1 MLSDVNIIRWGKT
14 AFTELSDVNII
25 RCRKTDIIEFCLML
39 ISSHVEKQTTLNFVW
54 GSYHIIQKNSY
65 HWILS
70 DANIIGCRKTASI
83 EFYLMLT
90 SSDAEKQWSLSDV
103 RIMCQKTGVIKFC
116 LMIWWYKHPR
126 KFSGSCFSASDDINI
141 RGNSMIAVFMYLMI
155 LTSDRIPW

>member
-1 MLSDVNIIRWGKT
+1 MQKNGYHWILSDVNIIRYRKT
-14 AFTELSDVNII
+14 KTSEFCLMLISSDEEKQLSWLFSDVNII

-65 HWILS
+65 HWTLS

-90 SSDAEKQWSLSDV
+90 SSDVDKNTSEVGQMFVSCAKKQVLLNFVW
-103 RIMCQKTGVIKFC
+103 C
-116 LMIWWYKHPR
+116 
-126 KFSGSCFSASDDINI
+126 
-141 RGNSMIAVFMYLMI
+141 
-155 LTSDRIPW
+155 